1 MKKKVAADLD
11 QSTYTTLRSYAK
23 HRILND
29 MIETARR
36 HTQKK
41 DYMIMVLDKA
51 ALRVFSS
58 CCKFFDVY
66 KANLYQIER
75 LEYRRKK
82 YPETDALYFIS
93 PTEES
98 INFLLQ
104 DFLSSD
110 QI

>member
-1 MKKKVAADLD
+1 MKKKAAELD
-11 QSTYTTLRSYAK
+11 QQTYTTLRSYAK

-36 HTQKK
+36 HTQNK
-41 DYMIMVLDKA
+41 DYIIMVLDKA

-66 KANLYQIER
+66 KANLYQVER
-75 LEYRRKK
+75 LEFKRKR
-82 YPETDALYFIS
+82 YPQTDALYFIS

-98 INFLLQ
+98 INFLLE
-104 DFLSSD
+104 DFVSD
-110 QI
+110 DKV